1 MPFVQLV
8 GQEFFIKASGVEDD
22 LHFHGLVESLASV
35 RQNEQF
41 ADLVISIEICINNDI
56 FVSSSIGNTFQC
68 FMIATE
74 LKKL

>member
-41 ADLVISIEICINNDI
+41 TDLASSNDI
-56 FVSSSIGNTFQC
+56 F
-68 FMIATE
+68 
-74 LKKL
+74 